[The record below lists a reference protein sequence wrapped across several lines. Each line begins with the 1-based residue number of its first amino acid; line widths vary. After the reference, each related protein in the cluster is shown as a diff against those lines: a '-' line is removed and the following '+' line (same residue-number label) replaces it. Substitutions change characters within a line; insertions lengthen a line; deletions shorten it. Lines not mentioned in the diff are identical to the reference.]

1 MAAAGARPM
10 WFPYFKGRP
19 TDHVI
24 RYSGGRL
31 RGEGP
36 GLAFFYWQYDT
47 QVVAVPTQSQDVN
60 FVFNELSADHQ
71 EITLQGQVT
80 FRLAEP
86 KRAAELFDFSIDPV
100 TYRPLSEDRDK
111 VGRRIANLVQVATRD
126 EITGRPLEQALA
138 EAPRL
143 AGAVTA
149 ALRGGAGLAEMG
161 AELLSVEFLSVRPTP
176 EVAKALEA
184 ELRESLLRR
193 ADIAVYA
200 RRAATVDEE
209 RTIREK
215 ELAGEK
221 TLEEQRREMIALQGA
236 NALEE
241 ARNAA
246 SARAVVADAEADFQR
261 KRLAVFRD
269 VDPRSLLALAMR
281 ELADNAGSIG
291 NLTITS
297 DILASLLDGRGPE
310 RPGR

>member
-126 EITGRPLEQALA
+126 AITGRPLEQALA

-143 AGAVTA
+143 AGTVTA

-246 SARAVVADAEADFQR
+246 SARAVAADAEADFQR

-310 RPGR
+310 RSGR

>member
-1 MAAAGARPM
+1 MAAAGTRPM

-47 QVVAVPTQSQDVN
+47 KVVAVPTQSQDVN
-60 FVFNELSADHQ
+60 FVFNELTADHQ

-86 KRAAELFDFSIDPV
+86 NRAAALFDFSIDPV
-100 TYRPLSEDRDK
+100 TYLPLSDDRDK

-143 AGAVTA
+143 AGTVTA
-149 ALRGGAGLAEMG
+149 ALRGGAPLAEMG
-161 AELLSVEFLSVRPTP
+161 AELQSVEFLSVRPSP

-193 ADIAVYA
+193 ADVAVYA

-246 SARAVVADAEADFQR
+246 SARAVAADAEADFQR

-297 DILASLLDGRGPE
+297 DILASLLDGRGTE
-310 RPGR
+310 RSGR

>member
-1 MAAAGARPM
+1 MAAAGTRPM

-60 FVFNELSADHQ
+60 FVFNELTADHQ

-86 KRAAELFDFSIDPV
+86 NRAAGLFDFSIDPV

-143 AGAVTA
+143 AGRVTET
-149 ALRGGAGLAEMG
+149 LSGGSALAEMG
-161 AELLSVEFLSVRPTP
+161 AELLSVEFLSVRPSP
-176 EVAKALEA
+176 EVSKALEA

-193 ADIAVYA
+193 ADVAVYA

-246 SARAVVADAEADFQR
+246 SARAVAADAEADFQR

-269 VDPRSLLALAMR
+269 IDPRSLLALAMR

-297 DILASLLDGRGPE
+297 DILASLLDGRGHE
-310 RPGR
+310 RSGR